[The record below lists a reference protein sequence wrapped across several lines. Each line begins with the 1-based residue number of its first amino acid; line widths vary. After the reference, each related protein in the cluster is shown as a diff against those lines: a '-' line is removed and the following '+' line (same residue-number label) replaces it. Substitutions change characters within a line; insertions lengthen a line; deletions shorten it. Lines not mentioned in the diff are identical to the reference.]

1 MKFIDIAKKR
11 FSVRSFKD
19 IQVEEEKIMQV
30 LEAGRVAPSAC
41 NYQPVHFVVVRD
53 EHQREQICSTYGREW
68 LREAPVII
76 VACGDYGLSWKRGY
90 DDKDH
95 CDIDVAIA
103 VDHITL
109 AAADLGLGTCWIC
122 SFDAEKCGEYLQLP
136 ERLGAIAIIPLGY
149 PAEEVD
155 IDRHTEKRRS
165 LDQVVHWE
173 RF

>member
-1 MKFIDIAKKR
+1 MDFIDIAKKR
-11 FSVRSFKD
+11 FSARKFKD
-19 IQVEEEKIMQV
+19 MEVEEEKIKQV

-53 EHQREQICSTYGREW
+53 EIQRERVCSTYKGSW
-68 LREAPVII
+68 LKEAPVII
-76 VACGDYGLSWKRGY
+76 VVCGDYGLSWKRPN

-95 CDIDVAIA
+95 CDIDAAIA
-103 VDHITL
+103 IDHITL
-109 AAADLGLGTCWIC
+109 AAADLGLGTCWVC
-122 SFDAEKCGEYLQLP
+122 NFDAEKCGEYIYLP

-149 PAEEVD
+149 PAEEADVN
-155 IDRHTEKRRS
+155 RHDEKRRA